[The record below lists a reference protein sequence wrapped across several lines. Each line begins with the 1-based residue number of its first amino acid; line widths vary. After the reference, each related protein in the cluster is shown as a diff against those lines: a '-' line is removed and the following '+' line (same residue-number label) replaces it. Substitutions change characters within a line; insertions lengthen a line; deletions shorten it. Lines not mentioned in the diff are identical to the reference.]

1 MIPRRTNIE
10 AELHLTKPEPQFMM
24 SILQRKG
31 PLDFTKVGTA
41 KAFHLTIAA
50 WLVPIFVSAVAC
62 WNLVS

>member
-1 MIPRRTNIE
+1 
-10 AELHLTKPEPQFMM
+10 MM